1 MSKLKRTFFLGSLLG
16 AGLIWLT
23 STKKGKEAR
32 EQIVL
37 QAQNIYEKLERR
49 LYESGVV
56 DKISQSTFVKR
67 AKELVEEYSKQ
78 KNIPAAVKG
87 LILQLV
93 TAQWESF
100 QERMKKPVKKVK
112 THRK

>member
-1 MSKLKRTFFLGSLLG
+1 MGKLKRTFFLGSLIG

-37 QAQNIYEKLERR
+37 HAQNIYEKLERR
-49 LYESGVV
+49 LAESGVV
-56 DKISQSTFVKR
+56 EKVSQSTFAKR

-93 TAQWESF
+93 TSQWESF
-100 QERMKKPVKKVK
+100 QERLKKPIKKTK
-112 THRK
+112 TRHK